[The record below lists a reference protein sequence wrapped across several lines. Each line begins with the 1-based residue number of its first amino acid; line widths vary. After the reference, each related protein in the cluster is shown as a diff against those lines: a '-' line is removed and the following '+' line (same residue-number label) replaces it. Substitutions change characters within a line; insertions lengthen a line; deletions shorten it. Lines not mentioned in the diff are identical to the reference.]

1 MEESSMDKPD
11 NFLRIVLVMIVATN
25 AANLIVNL
33 LR

>member
-1 MEESSMDKPD
+1 MERKPD
-11 NFLRIVLVMIVATN
+11 NFLRIVLVMIVITN